1 MCGKTIGHVF
11 AFSRHKNKRGRLRK
25 ERERRGRKISE
36 RLAGEKEKRGGKQS
50 GGVMDFRMKFTENL
64 NKAMKIATDVSA
76 KSGVSYVGSEHLIYA
91 FLSMPDCV
99 AYRILTEKIR
109 FADYSDLFLRH
120 LDKNIS
126 AQGFTPRFPLGRKS
140 GYGAFSACRSG
151 KRKLFRREN
160 FAVSRRRRRGNE
172 TQGNGNA
179 PRAGCDT
186 GGGKFFRGHARI
198 LFRRKRCRNELSEF
212 RENR

>member
-1 MCGKTIGHVF
+1 
-11 AFSRHKNKRGRLRK
+11 
-25 ERERRGRKISE
+25 
-36 RLAGEKEKRGGKQS
+36 
-50 GGVMDFRMKFTENL
+50 MDFRMKFTENL

-126 AQGFTPRFPLGRKS
+126 AQGFTPRTKEMFLRAADLAS
-140 GYGAFSACRSG
+140 RSG
-151 KRKLFRREN
+151 FCGLSALTSRK
-160 FAVSRRRRRGNE
+160 
-172 TQGNGNA
+172 
-179 PRAGCDT
+179 
-186 GGGKFFRGHARI
+186 
-198 LFRRKRCRNELSEF
+198 
-212 RENR
+212 